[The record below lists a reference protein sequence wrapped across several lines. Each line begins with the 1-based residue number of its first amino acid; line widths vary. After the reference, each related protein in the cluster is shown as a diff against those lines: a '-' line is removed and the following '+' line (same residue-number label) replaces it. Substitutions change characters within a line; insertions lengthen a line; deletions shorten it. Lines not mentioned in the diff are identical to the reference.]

1 MREAQAG
8 GLVHRGEHTLKQA
21 ETRPER
27 GGGRDAEPELW
38 GGREEAALTT
48 RLVRCKDACWA
59 RKAFLKGDESESP
72 NSA

>member
-1 MREAQAG
+1 M
-8 GLVHRGEHTLKQA
+8 KQA

-27 GGGRDAEPELW
+27 GGGRDAEPELC

-59 RKAFLKGDESESP
+59 RKAFLKGDESECP